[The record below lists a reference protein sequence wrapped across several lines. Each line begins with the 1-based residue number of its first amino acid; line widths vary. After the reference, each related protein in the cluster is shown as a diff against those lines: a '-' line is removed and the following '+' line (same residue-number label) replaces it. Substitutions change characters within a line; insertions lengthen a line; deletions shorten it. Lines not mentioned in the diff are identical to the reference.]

1 MMKQWRGKRYDRD
14 YFEKWYRDPKHAVGS
29 RHSLKRKA
37 ALAIAVAEYYLG
49 REVRSVLDVGCG
61 EAVWRKPLREL
72 RPRIDYLGL
81 DSSEYVVARYGHAR
95 NIRQATFGQLAELR
109 FDREFDLIVCSDVL
123 HYVPTSELRRGLR
136 GIAEMLAGVA
146 FLELFTSSDEPEG
159 DKHMFVHRSP
169 KWYLST
175 FAEAGLI
182 ACGSHCY
189 LAQRLED
196 SVAALEVPTL
206 F

>member
-1 MMKQWRGKRYDRD
+1 MKQPLNKLYDRA
-14 YFEKWYRDPKHAVGS
+14 YFDRWYRDPKHAVSSGA
-29 RHSLKRKA
+29 SLKRKA

-49 REVRSVLDVGCG
+49 REVHSVLDVGCG
-61 EAVWRKPLREL
+61 EGVWRKALREL
-72 RPRIDYLGL
+72 QPQIDYLGL
-81 DSSEYVVARYGHAR
+81 DSSEYAVARYGHAR
-95 NIRQATFGQLAELR
+95 NIRLATFGQLAELR
-109 FDREFDLIVCSDVL
+109 FDREFDLIICSDVL
-123 HYVPTSELRRGLR
+123 HYVPTGELRRGLR

-159 DKHMFVHRSP
+159 DTCDFLRRSP
-169 KWYLST
+169 NWYLST

-196 SVAALEVPTL
+196 KVAALEVPAL

>member
-1 MMKQWRGKRYDRD
+1 MRSKLYDRD
-14 YFEKWYRDPKHAVGS
+14 YFDKWYRDPKHAVTS
-29 RHSLKRKA
+29 REQLKRKA
-37 ALAIAVAEYYLG
+37 ALAVATTEYYLG

-61 EAVWRKPLREL
+61 EGVWRRPLRAL
-72 RPRIDYLGL
+72 RPRIEYAGV
-81 DSSEYVVARYGHAR
+81 DSSEYVVARFGRTR
-95 NIRQATFGQLAELR
+95 NIRLATFGQLAELR
-109 FDREFDLIVCSDVL
+109 FEREFDLIICSDML
-123 HYVPTSELRRGLR
+123 HYVPSAELHRGLR
-136 GIAEMLAGVA
+136 GIVEMLAGVA

-159 DKHMFVHRSP
+159 DTHDFLQRSP

-189 LAQRLED
+189 LARRLED
-196 SVAALEVPTL
+196 CVAALEVPTL

>member
-1 MMKQWRGKRYDRD
+1 MPKRYDRD
-14 YFEKWYRDPKHAVGS
+14 YFEKWYRDPKHAVTS
-29 RHSLKRKA
+29 AA
-37 ALAIAVAEYYLG
+37 ALRRKVALAVATAEYYLG
-49 REVRSVLDVGCG
+49 REVRNVLDVGCG
-61 EAVWRKPLREL
+61 EAVWRKPLRDL
-72 RPRIDYLGL
+72 RPQVEYLGL
-81 DSSEYVVARYGHAR
+81 DSSEYVVARYGAAR
-95 NIRQATFGQLAELR
+95 NIRLASFGQLGELR

-123 HYVPTSELRRGLR
+123 HYVPTGELRRGLR

-159 DKHMFVHRSP
+159 DRHGFHHRTA

-175 FAEAGLI
+175 FAEAGLV

-189 LAQRLED
+189 LAQRLTE

>member
-1 MMKQWRGKRYDRD
+1 MRKHYDRD
-14 YFEKWYRDPKHAVGS
+14 YFEKWYRDPKHAVTS
-29 RHSLKRKA
+29 AA
-37 ALAIAVAEYYLG
+37 ALRRKVALAVATAEYYLG
-49 REVRSVLDVGCG
+49 HDVRNVLDVGCG

-72 RPRIDYLGL
+72 RPQIDYLGL
-81 DSSEYVVARYGHAR
+81 DSSEYVVARYGSSR
-95 NIRQATFGQLAELR
+95 NIRLATFGQLGELR

-123 HYVPTSELRRGLR
+123 HYVSTTELRRGLG

-146 FLELFTSSDEPEG
+146 FLELFTSSDQPEG
-159 DKHMFVHRSP
+159 DRHGFHHRSAN
-169 KWYLST
+169 WYLST

-189 LAQRLED
+189 LAQRLQE

>member
-1 MMKQWRGKRYDRD
+1 MHKSYDRA

-29 RHSLKRKA
+29 QAALERKA
-37 ALAIAVAEYYLG
+37 ALAVATAEYYLG
-49 REVRSVLDVGCG
+49 REVRNVLDIGCG
-61 EAVWRKPLREL
+61 EGAWRKPLREL
-72 RPRIDYLGL
+72 RPQIDYLGV
-81 DSSEYVVARYGHAR
+81 DSSEYVVARFGRTR
-95 NIRQATFGQLAELR
+95 NIRLATFGQLGALR

-123 HYVPTSELRRGLR
+123 HYVPTSELRVGLR
-136 GIAEMLAGVA
+136 GVAEMLAGVA

-159 DKHMFVHRSP
+159 DRHGFLHRTAP
-169 KWYLST
+169 WYLST

-189 LAQRLED
+189 LAQRMQENV
-196 SVAALEVPTL
+196 SALEVPAL

>member
-1 MMKQWRGKRYDRD
+1 MRKHYDRD
-14 YFEKWYRDPKHAVGS
+14 YFEKWYRDPNHAVTS
-29 RHSLKRKA
+29 VAALRRKV
-37 ALAIAVAEYYLG
+37 ALAISTAEYYLG
-49 REVRSVLDVGCG
+49 REVRNVLDVGCG

-72 RPRIDYLGL
+72 RPQIDYLGL
-81 DSSEYVVARYGHAR
+81 DSSEYVVARYGSSR
-95 NIRQATFGQLAELR
+95 NIRLATFGQLGELR

-123 HYVPTSELRRGLR
+123 HYVPTNELRRGLH
-136 GIAEMLAGVA
+136 GIAEMLGGMA

-159 DKHMFVHRSP
+159 DRHGFHHRSA

-189 LAQRLED
+189 LAQRMQE

>member
-1 MMKQWRGKRYDRD
+1 MRKHYDCD
-14 YFEKWYRDPKHAVGS
+14 YFEKWYRDPKHAVT
-29 RHSLKRKA
+29 SLAVLRRKV
-37 ALAIAVAEYYLG
+37 ALAVATAEYYLG
-49 REVRSVLDVGCG
+49 HEVRNVLDVGCG
-61 EAVWRKPLREL
+61 EGVWRKPLRDL
-72 RPRIDYLGL
+72 RPQLEYLGL
-81 DSSEYVVARYGHAR
+81 DSSEYVVARYGASR
-95 NIRQATFGQLAELR
+95 NIRLATFGQLGELR

-123 HYVPTSELRRGLR
+123 HYVPTSELRRGVQ

-159 DKHMFVHRSP
+159 DRHGFHHRSA
-169 KWYLST
+169 KWYLSA

-189 LAQRLED
+189 LAQRLQE

-206 F
+206 FP